1 MSRVSDVKDILL
13 LGGVGAGALLIY
25 KNKDKIG
32 GFFNGIGSGINDLAN
47 SLKGGGETVYNV
59 VNNTYNTIA
68 EGAGKAGETIKEI
81 YDSTDILRPDRINS
95 GDVIKDVISSTSYVT
110 PGNYGADLVAQA
122 VTTEEGKQVID
133 TINKSQTPINYGVSL
148 FTDFLS
154 DVLSPKSTDDTPIEE
169 KEMTE
174 PKTWTYQDQQM
185 KEIGSA
191 VAQLPKLSE
200 SVTPVTSSGSS
211 SGSSSAITAVKDSL
225 LKQLEKYRIKF
236 GEDSSAYKQL
246 EQTINLKF

>member
-13 LGGVGAGALLIY
+13 LGGVGVAALTVY

-68 EGAGKAGETIKEI
+68 EGLGDAGETIKEV

-95 GDVIKDVISSTSYVT
+95 GDVVKDVISSTSYVT
-110 PGNYGADLVAQA
+110 PGNYGADLIAQA

-148 FTDFLS
+148 ITDFLS
-154 DVLSPKSTDDTPIEE
+154 DVLSPKPSATANTPISEDVDDII
-169 KEMTE
+169 E
-174 PKTWTYQDQQM
+174 PVY
-185 KEIGSA
+185 
-191 VAQLPKLSE
+191 
-200 SVTPVTSSGSS
+200 SSSS
-211 SGSSSAITAVKDSL
+211 SGSHAVTQIKESVEEVNKVKQSSGNYNAV
-225 LKQLEKYRIKF
+225 F
-236 GEDSSAYKQL
+236 GSGYSFL
-246 EQTINLKF
+246 F